1 MIGQDAKK
9 LTPAELQAKF
19 DLDDD
24 AAQIIHTASGGWE
37 SFAGVAVSA
46 VHTTGRSLDELLSSA
61 GLADFIVSQTDDF
74 SLPLSTSDQHALEV
88 LSFLDGFD
96 EGIARI
102 AFEVSSEHWV
112 DPAWIDVP
120 TVLLRLQMSGAVMA
134 GPGESHWFVPLLI
147 AAWARKSLIEEGTE
161 GVSAAV
167 ERSLAE
173 ALTTQLE
180 TAGSPDSL
188 LVDNALVLA
197 RRVRAWE
204 LLDRIFLAHGYPLF
218 YRYHRSSVPA
228 FAQLPA
234 PALRAAPELREVT
247 TVATLVQESLLLDAD
262 PHTGDPLSLL
272 VREQVARLTAPGAL
286 RRDLGAE
293 DNTVGQFAE
302 GVLLGEAGAPSRFHA
317 VMREMA
323 RLGAAGQHLAAAEA
337 GAGWV
342 ASGVARRPRRIVR
355 LHAAIH
361 SVLACKPG
369 RALALLRS
377 IEDETK
383 ADRVVGD
390 FLSPAV
396 TAWTALASYLA
407 GDHERAD
414 TEIVEFTRLDAPPF
428 VQEQTFRPAAL
439 IVQAYRSIDK
449 LDLGA
454 AEEAVR
460 RMRDYSEMGDLWFHV
475 PITERL
481 LSQLVARSRS
491 TLLRSEESIDMHAHG
506 VCPTGGAAEMLMASR
521 IAMLISLGQLHR
533 AELLLEK
540 LSGVSG
546 ASQVLFA
553 RSELVAGRNEAAI
566 RIAEAQYYE
575 NHVDTRDR
583 AELTGIKAAALLR
596 VGDREAARL
605 AFVELLELSVLVGT
619 GLPIVRLPMAERQE
633 LMRMSAEE
641 PIWQTMMEV
650 LAPVDNS
657 ASRRSMDSDSL
668 SMCMEK
674 LSSLGEAVVGL
685 VDFPMLG
692 RREMT
697 LLEKLDQGASVA
709 EIARDLLL
717 VQGTVKNNLSSLYRK
732 LGVSG
737 REAAV
742 TRARVLGYLGS
753 AGAQTP

>member
-1 MIGQDAKK
+1 MIDQVAKK
-9 LTPAELQAKF
+9 LTSAQLQAKF
-19 DLDDD
+19 DLDPD

-46 VHTTGRSLDELLSSA
+46 VQATGRSLGELLGSA
-61 GLADFIVSQTDDF
+61 GLADFVVSQTNDF

-88 LSFLDGFD
+88 LSLLAEFD
-96 EGIARI
+96 EGVARI
-102 AFEVSSEHWV
+102 AFEVSAERWTN
-112 DPAWIDVP
+112 PASADVP
-120 TVLLRLQMSGAVMA
+120 TVLLRLQMSGAVTA
-134 GPGESHWFVPLLI
+134 GPEESQWFVPLLI
-147 AAWARKSLIEEGTE
+147 AAWARKSLIEEGAE
-161 GVSAAV
+161 GISAEV

-173 ALTTQLE
+173 AFTSQLE
-180 TAGSPDSL
+180 LASSPDSL

-197 RRVRAWE
+197 RRARAWE
-204 LLDRIFLAHGYPLF
+204 LLDRIFLACGYPLF
-218 YRYHRSSVPA
+218 YRHHRSSVAA

-234 PALRAAPELREVT
+234 PALRAVPELREVT
-247 TVATLVQESLLLDAD
+247 TVATMMQEALLDAGPLTEAPSSLLLRE
-262 PHTGDPLSLL
+262 L
-272 VREQVARLTAPGAL
+272 VAHLTAPGAL

-293 DNTVGQFAE
+293 DDPVGQFAE
-302 GVLLGEAGAPSRFHA
+302 RVLLGEAGAPSRFHA
-317 VMREMA
+317 VMSEMT
-323 RLGAAGQHLAAAEA
+323 RLGAGGQHHAAAAA
-337 GAGWV
+337 GAAWV

-355 LHAAIH
+355 LHASIH
-361 SVLACKPG
+361 SVLACEPG

-377 IEDETK
+377 IEDEVK
-383 ADRVVGD
+383 EDSVVGD

-414 TEIVEFTRLDAPPF
+414 AEIIEFARLDAPPF
-428 VQEQTFRPAAL
+428 VQEQSFRPAAL
-439 IVQAYRSIDK
+439 IVEAYRSIDR
-449 LDLGA
+449 LDLSA
-454 AEEAVR
+454 AEETVR

-475 PITERL
+475 PIIERM
-481 LSQLVARSRS
+481 LSQLVASSRS

-506 VCPTGGAAEMLMASR
+506 VCATGGAAEMLLASR
-521 IAMLISLGQLHR
+521 IGMLISLGQLHR
-533 AELLLEK
+533 AEMLLEK
-540 LSGVSG
+540 LSGISG
-546 ASQVLFA
+546 VSQVLFA

-596 VGDREAARL
+596 VGDREAALL

-619 GLPIVRLPMAERQE
+619 VLPIVRLPVVERQE
-633 LMRMSAEE
+633 LMRMSADE
-641 PIWQTMMEV
+641 PIWQNITEV
-650 LAPVDNS
+650 LVPLAHS
-657 ASRRSMDSDSL
+657 ASRRSFDSESL
-668 SMCMEK
+668 AMCMDK
-674 LSSLGEAVVGL
+674 LRSLGEAAVGL

-692 RREMT
+692 RREMA

-742 TRARVLGYLGS
+742 TRARVLGYLGF
-753 AGAQTP
+753 AGT

>member
-1 MIGQDAKK
+1 MIDQAAKK
-9 LTPAELQAKF
+9 LTTAELQTKF
-19 DLDDD
+19 NLDDD
-24 AAQIIHTASGGWE
+24 AARIIHAASGGWE

-46 VHTTGRSLDELLSSA
+46 VQTTGRSLDELLGSA
-61 GLADFIVSQTDDF
+61 GLADFVVSQTDDF
-74 SLPLSTSDQHALEV
+74 SLPLSTADQHALEV
-88 LSFLDGFD
+88 LSLLDGFD
-96 EGIARI
+96 EGVARI
-102 AFEVSSEHWV
+102 AFEVSAERWT
-112 DPAWIDVP
+112 DPAWADVP
-120 TVLLRLQMSGAVMA
+120 TVLLRLQMSGAVTA
-134 GPGESHWFVPLLI
+134 GPEESHWYVPLLI
-147 AAWARKSLIEEGTE
+147 AAWARKSLIEEGLE
-161 GVSAAV
+161 GVTAAV
-167 ERSLAE
+167 EMSLAE
-173 ALTTQLE
+173 AFTTQLE
-180 TAGSPDSL
+180 LASSPDSL

-204 LLDRIFLAHGYPLF
+204 LLDRIFLACGYSLF
-218 YRYHRSSVPA
+218 YRYHRSSVAA

-234 PALRAAPELREVT
+234 PALRAVPELREVT
-247 TVATLVQESLLLDAD
+247 TVATMVQEALLDAV
-262 PHTGDPLSLL
+262 PPTGVPLSLV

-293 DNTVGQFAE
+293 DNPVGQLAE
-302 GVLLGEAGAPSRFHA
+302 RVLLGEAGAPSRFHA
-317 VMREMA
+317 VMSEMA
-323 RLGAAGQHLAAAEA
+323 RLGAAGTHHAAAEA

-342 ASGVARRPRRIVR
+342 ASGVARRPSRIVR

-361 SVLACKPG
+361 SVLACEPG

-377 IEDETK
+377 IEDEVK
-383 ADRVVGD
+383 EDSVVGD

-414 TEIVEFTRLDAPPF
+414 TEIVEFARLDVPPF

-439 IVQAYRSIDK
+439 IVEAYRSIDK
-449 LDLGA
+449 LDLSA
-454 AEEAVR
+454 AEETVR

-475 PITERL
+475 PIIERT
-481 LSQLVARSRS
+481 LSQLVASSRS
-491 TLLRSEESIDMHAHG
+491 TLLRSEESIDMHAPG
-506 VCPTGGAAEMLMASR
+506 VCATGGTAEMLMASR
-521 IAMLISLGQLHR
+521 IGMLISLGQLHR
-533 AELLLEK
+533 AEVLLEK
-540 LSGVSG
+540 LSGISG
-546 ASQVLFA
+546 VSQVLFA
-553 RSELVAGRNEAAI
+553 RSELVAGRNEASV

-583 AELTGIKAAALLR
+583 AELTGIKASALLR
-596 VGDREAARL
+596 LGDLEAARL

-619 GLPIVRLPMAERQE
+619 VLPIVRLPMAERKE

-641 PIWQTMMEV
+641 PIWQKITELLV
-650 LAPVDNS
+650 PLAHSP
-657 ASRRSMDSDSL
+657 SRRSLGSESHAAGMD
-668 SMCMEK
+668 K
-674 LSSLGEAVVGL
+674 LASLGEAVVGL

-692 RREMT
+692 RREMS

-753 AGAQTP
+753 VGA